1 MRRSLRFISIAAA
14 MALVL
19 GFTMR
24 EARTQSASCFVSTS
38 NGAVQGVDRG
48 ASCAFLGVPYGASTG
63 GARRWRPPQ
72 PTDPW
77 APAILNATA
86 APNCPGFSAATGLPQ
101 GSEDCLKVIIWT
113 PDPLPATPAPV
124 LIWLHPGAFVAASA
138 NLAAANGQRFAEE
151 TGTIVVAANYR
162 LGPFGFL
169 AHAALSAEDAA
180 YPSSG
185 NYGLLD
191 QRAAFAWVRD
201 HIAAFGGDPGRVTI
215 AGSSSGALS
224 VGLHLASP
232 GSAGLFHRA
241 IIQSGPPTFRWRTRE
256 DAEAQGD
263 RFATALGCLD
273 PLQVLACMRLRTR
286 DQVLNALPIG
296 SDQILEGQRV
306 QWAPVVDGLEL
317 PDQPRTLFES
327 GAFARVPLMIGTN
340 RDEGWVFVDR
350 SFASG
355 LTAEQYEAALF
366 GEFGA
371 DAPGIESMYT
381 PLDLGTPEEALV
393 RRKETLAAIVGDA
406 EYMCETRRLT
416 RFVERTGTPVFVYS
430 FEYEVD
436 PVAGNRAIH
445 GLEVNL
451 LFGNNFGAPSNY
463 MLSEADR
470 NFSRSMAGY
479 WARFAATG
487 TPNADDDSVAHWPA
501 FKHPTGEGR
510 GADKH
515 LVLAVPNRE
524 GMRLR
529 EPACDFWEP
538 YYLRTITGAVPA
550 SQP

>member
-1 MRRSLRFISIAAA
+1 MRTSLRFLSIAAA
-14 MALVL
+14 LALVL
-19 GFTMR
+19 GFSMR
-24 EARTQSASCFVSTS
+24 EARTQSTSCFISTS

-48 ASCAFLGVPYGASTG
+48 ASCAFFGIPYGASTAD
-63 GARRWRPPQ
+63 ARRWRPPQ
-72 PTDPW
+72 PADPW

-86 APNCPGFSAATGLPQ
+86 APNCPGFNAATGLPQ
-101 GSEDCLKVIIWT
+101 GSEDCLKLIIWT

-180 YPSSG
+180 YQSSG

-201 HIAAFGGDPGRVTI
+201 HVAAFGGDSDRVTI
-215 AGSSSGALS
+215 FGSSAGALS
-224 VGLHLASP
+224 VGLHLVSP
-232 GSAGLFHRA
+232 GSSGLFHQA
-241 IIQSGPPTFRWRTRE
+241 IIQSGPPTIRWRTRE
-256 DAEAQGD
+256 EAERQGD
-263 RFATALGCLD
+263 RFATTLGCLD
-273 PLQVLACMRLRTR
+273 PLRVVACMRSRTR

-306 QWAPVVDGLEL
+306 QWSPVVDGLEL
-317 PDQPRTLFES
+317 SDQPRTLFES

-350 SFASG
+350 SFPNL
-355 LTAEQYEAALF
+355 LTREQFDATLAT
-366 GEFGA
+366 EFAA
-371 DAPGIESMYT
+371 DAAAIESMY
-381 PLDLGTPEEALV
+381 PASDAGTPEEASL

-406 EYMCETRRLT
+406 EYACETRRVARL
-416 RFVERTGTPVFVYS
+416 VERTGTPVFQYS
-430 FEYEVD
+430 FEYVVD
-436 PVAGNRAIH
+436 PVAGDRSIH

-463 MLSEADR
+463 VLSDADR
-470 NFSRSMAGY
+470 EFSRAMAGY
-479 WARFAATG
+479 WARFAARA
-487 TPNADDDSVAHWPA
+487 TPNADDDAVVHWPA
-501 FKHPTGEGR
+501 FKHPTGPGR
-510 GADKH
+510 GPDKH
-515 LVLAVPNRE
+515 LVLDAPVRE

-529 EPACDFWEP
+529 EVACDFWEP
-538 YYLRTITGAVPA
+538 YDLRTMTGAVPA